1 MAEHQLPSA
10 AQQRQLRSSWNLVY
24 AEPICV
30 YIYIYKSTLP
40 FSKYVATQK

>member
-10 AQQRQLRSSWNLVY
+10 AQQAQLRSPWNVIY

-30 YIYIYKSTLP
+30 YIYKSTLP
-40 FSKYVATQK
+40 FSKYIATQK